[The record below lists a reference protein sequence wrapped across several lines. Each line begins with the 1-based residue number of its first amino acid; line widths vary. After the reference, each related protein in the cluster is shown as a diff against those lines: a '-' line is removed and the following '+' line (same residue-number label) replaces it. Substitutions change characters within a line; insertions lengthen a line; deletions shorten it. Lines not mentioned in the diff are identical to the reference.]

1 MSTSK
6 FIERMKELFGIFPET
21 EEHKKKKTIKE
32 LILKLKLRRIQLK
45 KELRNETNLLKRES
59 LKENIQII
67 KQQIK
72 KGKKILDH

>member
-1 MSTSK
+1 
-6 FIERMKELFGIFPET
+6 MKELFGIFPET